1 MISIFKNNF
10 VCKLCA
16 QIGFYYLA
24 KKKKSQ
30 LFFLNENKKLFKII
44 YTNII
49 DKLFLFFSFLFL
61 FLINI

>member
-24 KKKKSQ
+24 KKKSQ
-30 LFFLNENKKLFKII
+30 VFFLTENKKLFKII

>member
-24 KKKKSQ
+24 KEKSQ
-30 LFFLNENKKLFKII
+30 VFFLTENKKL
-44 YTNII
+44 
-49 DKLFLFFSFLFL
+49 S
-61 FLINI
+61 